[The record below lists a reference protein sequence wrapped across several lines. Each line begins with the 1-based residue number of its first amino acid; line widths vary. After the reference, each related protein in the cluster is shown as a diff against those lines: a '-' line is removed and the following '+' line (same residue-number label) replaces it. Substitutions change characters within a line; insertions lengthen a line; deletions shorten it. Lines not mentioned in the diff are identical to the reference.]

1 VTALHDPHAPASAAT
16 NSQDPAPD
24 LVSVEEIRAAAAVID
39 GITVRTPL
47 LPFGPP
53 IDGDRFG
60 RPRAWLKPESL
71 QPIGAFKFRGA
82 YFILS
87 TLTPEERA
95 AGVVTHSS
103 GNHAQGIARAAK
115 LLGIHAV
122 VVMPDNAPSIKVE
135 RVRADGAEIV
145 FVGPDAD
152 ERIRKADELAAEHG
166 YVVIPS
172 YDDRRLVQGQG
183 TAGLEIIED
192 LERGGS
198 DAIAP
203 LGSPFTIVVPIGGG
217 GLSSGIA
224 TAVKQLRPE
233 ARIFGVEPELAAD
246 TAESFREKRIV
257 HWTGEQAARTIA
269 DGVRTTAVG
278 EIPFRHLLRYLDGVL
293 TVSEEEICRA
303 MTRAASHA
311 RLVLEPTGAVALAAW
326 LFHATEI
333 PDRGPVVI
341 LLTGGNVDPDVYA
354 TLIERGR
361 SADTGGAP
369 L

>member
-1 VTALHDPHAPASAAT
+1 VTTLHDPHAAASAVT
-16 NSQDPAPD
+16 TAPESAPN
-24 LVSVEEIRAAAAVID
+24 LVSVDEIREAARIID

-53 IDGDRFG
+53 VDGDPFG

-87 TLTPEERA
+87 TLSPEERA

-122 VVMPDNAPSIKVE
+122 VVMPDNAPRIKVE
-135 RVRADGAEIV
+135 RVLADGAEIV
-145 FVGPDAD
+145 FVGPDAN
-152 ERIRKADELAAEHG
+152 ERIRKADELAEEHG

-183 TAGLEIIED
+183 TAGLEIMED
-192 LERGGS
+192 LERGGA

-203 LGSPFTIVVPIGGG
+203 PGSPFTILVPIGGG

-233 ARIFGVEPELAAD
+233 GRIFGVEPDLAAD
-246 TAESFREKRIV
+246 TQESFREKRIV
-257 HWTGEQAARTIA
+257 HWPAEQTARTIA
-269 DGVRTTAVG
+269 DGVRVTAVG
-278 EIPFRHLLRYLDGVL
+278 EIPFQHLLRYLDGVL
-293 TVSEEEICRA
+293 TVSEDEICRA
-303 MTRAASHA
+303 MARAADHA

-326 LFHATEI
+326 LFHEHEL
-333 PDRGPVVI
+333 PRQGPVVI

-354 TLIERGR
+354 SLIERGR
-361 SADTGGAP
+361 GAENVGAP